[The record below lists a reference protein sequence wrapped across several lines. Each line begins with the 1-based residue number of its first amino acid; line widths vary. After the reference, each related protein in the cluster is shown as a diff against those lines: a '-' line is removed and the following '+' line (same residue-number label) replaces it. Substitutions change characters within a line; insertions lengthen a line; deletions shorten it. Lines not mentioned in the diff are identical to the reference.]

1 MTEQLFWY
9 IVWLFK
15 AICHR
20 TGLTYEGLNVIVYCV
35 LIPYSW
41 AVIAAIRLRRWLFLL
56 TATSLLAVLIPWLQ
70 TQQAF
75 VKTFYD
81 RQISFLYWMAAL
93 EESRY
98 IHISVVIGIAMPVL
112 LYGGLFFIPRRAL
125 LPTYVFM
132 NLILAA
138 YLTTGWLLF

>member
-15 AICHR
+15 AICHS
-20 TGLTYEGLNVIVYCV
+20 TGLTYEALNVIVYCV

-56 TATSLLAVLIPWLQ
+56 IATSLLAVVVVWLQ
-70 TQQAF
+70 SQQAF

-81 RQISFLYWMAAL
+81 RQISFLYWMVSL
-93 EESRY
+93 DESRY
-98 IHISVVIGIAMPVL
+98 IHISLVIGIAVPVL
-112 LYGGLFFIPRRAL
+112 LYGFLIFVPRRAL

-138 YLTTGWLLF
+138 YLTIGWLLF

>member
-15 AICHR
+15 AICHS
-20 TGLTYEGLNVIVYCV
+20 TGLTYEALNVIVYCV

-41 AVIAAIRLRRWLFLL
+41 AVLSATRLRRWLFLI
-56 TATSLLAVLIPWLQ
+56 TATSLLAVVVVWLQ
-70 TQQAF
+70 SQQAF

-81 RQISFLYWMAAL
+81 RQISFLYWMVSL
-93 EESRY
+93 DESRY
-98 IHISVVIGIAMPVL
+98 IHISLVIGIAVPVL
-112 LYGGLFFIPRRAL
+112 LYGFLIFVPRRAL
-125 LPTYVFM
+125 LPACVLMY
-132 NLILAA
+132 LGLAA